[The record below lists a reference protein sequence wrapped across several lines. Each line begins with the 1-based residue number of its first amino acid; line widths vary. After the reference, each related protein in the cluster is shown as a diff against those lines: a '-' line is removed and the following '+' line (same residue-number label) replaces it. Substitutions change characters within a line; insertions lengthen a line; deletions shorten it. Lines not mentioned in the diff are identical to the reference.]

1 MSNPEARTARAHT
14 LEIAQAKVLGAIDD
28 SRAAVASVSRK
39 IWERPE
45 TGGLEI
51 FASSIAME
59 ALRDAGFEVEGGFC
73 GIPTA
78 FLARRSR
85 SADGHARPRIAFMAE
100 YDALPE
106 LGHACGHNLICASA
120 LAAGIGL
127 AAAGAEGEVL
137 VYGTPAEETNGAKT
151 AMAAAGLF
159 DGVDAALMIHPYA
172 GNYLYTEALALDGIE
187 IAFSGRSAH
196 AAAAPWEGRS
206 ALDAVIMTFNAVNAL
221 RQTMRPEARIHGV
234 ITDGGA
240 APNIVPERSSA
251 RFYVRAR
258 SRSYLDELAERF
270 RDCARGAALATGTE
284 LAIAGFEA
292 SFDDMLNNRTLAER
306 FRDHIGRFPG
316 SRPFRSAPDSFG
328 SIDMGNVSKVV
339 PAIHV
344 LIDIADGREIGLHT
358 REFRELAGSAY
369 AEEATIRAAKALAL
383 TGLDAMSDPGFLAAA
398 RAEFDAATGRS
409 KRGTTEAP

>member
-1 MSNPEARTARAHT
+1 MSD
-14 LEIAQAKVLGAIDD
+14 LEAKVLDAIDGC
-28 SRAAVASVSRK
+28 RGAVASVSRA

-45 TGGLEI
+45 TGGRES
-51 FASSIAME
+51 FASALAMGVLGE
-59 ALRDAGFEVEGGFC
+59 AGFQVEGGFG

-78 FLARRSR
+78 FLARKGRPAASGLA
-85 SADGHARPRIAFMAE
+85 SPRIAFLAE

-127 AAAGAEGEVL
+127 AAADPEGEIL
-137 VYGTPAEETNGAKT
+137 VYGTPAEETDGAKA

-159 DGVDAALMIHPYA
+159 DGVDAALMIHPYS

-187 IAFSGRSAH
+187 IVFAGRSAH

-221 RQTMRPEARIHGV
+221 RQTMRPEARIHGI

-258 SRSYLDELAERF
+258 TRSYLDELAERF
-270 RDCARGAALATGTE
+270 RGCARGAALATGTE
-284 LAIAGFEA
+284 LSIGSFEA

-306 FRDHIGRFPG
+306 FRGHAGRLPG
-316 SRPFRSAPDSFG
+316 SRPFGESPDSFG
-328 SIDMGNVSKVV
+328 SIDMGNVSKVA

-344 LIDIADGREIGLHT
+344 LIDIADGREVGLHT
-358 REFRELAGSAY
+358 REFRELAGTAY
-369 AEEATIRAAKALAL
+369 AEEAAFRAAKALAL
-383 TGLDAMSDPGFLAAA
+383 TALDAMSDPGFLARVRSEFEAA
-398 RAEFDAATGRS
+398 RGR
-409 KRGTTEAP
+409 